1 LLGGK
6 ARPVKK
12 EQEDEYMSE
21 RTNIY
26 IEISDQSLKE
36 KTYQRLSEDWTINWT
51 FVSREKNKAEPE
63 DIHIAII
70 DNPKW
75 LSTISDKAVL
85 VFLGKPDNDA
95 PYFSILE
102 EVNPDSLFT
111 VIKRA
116 YSYREITNQN
126 AESLYTPKDKDSLE
140 SIAQSLSVRVHQ
152 LMKQSEMRIA
162 LVDQMPVGIL
172 GIDDESSVVLA
183 NPKAIEA
190 LGMEDLP
197 IWGLK
202 ATTLLTDNIDKF
214 LKDED
219 AEETEIV
226 QNGARIA
233 VRKSNF
239 YLEENYAGIILALW
253 ELDDEK
259 K

>member
-1 LLGGK
+1 
-6 ARPVKK
+6 
-12 EQEDEYMSE
+12 MSE

-51 FVSREKNKAEPE
+51 FASREKNKAEPE
-63 DIHIAII
+63 DIHIAVI
-70 DNPKW
+70 DDSKW
-75 LSTISDKAVL
+75 LSDLSDRAVL
-85 VFLGKPDNDA
+85 VFLGRPDNDA
-95 PYFSILE
+95 PYFSTLE
-102 EVNPDSLFT
+102 EVTPESLFK

-140 SIAQSLSVRVHQ
+140 SIAQSLSVRVNQ
-152 LMKQSEMRIA
+152 LLKQSEMRIA

-172 GIDDESSVVLA
+172 GIDDENCVVLA

-202 ATTLLTDNIDKF
+202 APSLLSDKIEAF
-214 LKDED
+214 LKDDE
-219 AEETEIV
+219 AEEIEIAP
-226 QNGARIA
+226 NGKRIA
-233 VRKSNF
+233 IRKSSF
-239 YLEENYAGIILALW
+239 YLDENYAGMILALW
-253 ELDDEK
+253 KINDEK
-259 K
+259 

>member
-1 LLGGK
+1 MQAK
-6 ARPVKK
+6 NRNEK
-12 EQEDEYMSE
+12 YMSE

-51 FVSREKNKAEPE
+51 FASREKNKTEPE
-63 DIHIAII
+63 DIHIAVI
-70 DNPKW
+70 DDPKW
-75 LSTISDKAVL
+75 LSTLGNQAVL
-85 VFLGKPDNDA
+85 VFLGRPDNDA
-95 PYFSILE
+95 PYFSTLE
-102 EVNPDSLFT
+102 EVTPESLFK

-140 SIAQSLSVRVHQ
+140 SIAQSLSVRVNQ
-152 LMKQSEMRIA
+152 LLKQSEMRIA

-172 GIDDESSVVLA
+172 GIDDESCVVLA

-202 ATTLLTDNIDKF
+202 ASSLLSDKIEAF
-214 LKDED
+214 LKDEE
-219 AEETEIV
+219 AEETEITP
-226 QNGARIA
+226 NGKRIA
-233 VRKSNF
+233 VRKSSF
-239 YLEENYAGIILALW
+239 YLDENYAGTILALW
-253 ELDDEK
+253 KINDEK
-259 K
+259 